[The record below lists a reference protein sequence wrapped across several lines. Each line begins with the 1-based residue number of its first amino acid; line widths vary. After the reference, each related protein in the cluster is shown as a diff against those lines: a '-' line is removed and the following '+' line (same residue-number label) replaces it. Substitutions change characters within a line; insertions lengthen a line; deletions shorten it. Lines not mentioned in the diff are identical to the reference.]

1 MRSDHRVKRLSLS
14 LIRNRRRRETV
25 TRRTRRLVFRLAVVA
40 VAVLGLA
47 SAMTSTT
54 SAAHESVGGD
64 LGQPTAGLRA
74 SPQAP
79 PAPDGGD
86 ASGALSVTAH
96 GDEDHGMMGD
106 WNWGGGWWIIMP
118 IMMVL
123 FWGGIIAVAVW
134 GIRQFAGG
142 RDGGRSPLDIARER
156 YARGEITA
164 EEFEKLRRDLR

>member
-1 MRSDHRVKRLSLS
+1 MNRLSLS
-14 LIRNRRRRETV
+14 LIRNRGRRETM
-25 TRRTRRLVFRLAVVA
+25 TRRARRLVFRLAVVA

-79 PAPDGGD
+79 PAPDEGD

-96 GDEDHGMMGD
+96 GDEDHDGGMMGD
-106 WNWGGGWWIIMP
+106 WNWGGGWWIIML

-123 FWGGIIAVAVW
+123 FLGGIIAVAVW
-134 GIRQFAGG
+134 GIQQFAGG
-142 RDGGRSPLDIARER
+142 RGSGRGPIDTARER
-156 YARGEITA
+156 YARGEITK
-164 EEFEKLRRDLR
+164 EEFDRIRGDLV

>member
-1 MRSDHRVKRLSLS
+1 MKRLSLS
-14 LIRNRRRRETV
+14 LIRNWGRRETM

-47 SAMTSTT
+47 FATASAV
-54 SAAHESVGGD
+54 SAANQSVGSD
-64 LGQPTAGLRA
+64 LAQPTAGLHA
-74 SPQAP
+74 PSQAA
-79 PAPDGGD
+79 PAPGEGD

-96 GDEDHGMMGD
+96 GDEDHDGHMMGD
-106 WNWGGGWWIIMP
+106 WDWGGWWWWIVGP

-142 RDGGRSPLDIARER
+142 RDSGRGPIDIARER